1 MSLTYPIQG
10 KIALVTG
17 ANRGIGKAIVEG
29 FLHNGASKVYAAV
42 RNPASAQPLVDQYGD
57 KVVPVAM
64 DIADAESVA
73 AAAKVTGDAQV
84 VVNNA
89 GVYDAGSP
97 LDENWEDSFAYQFG
111 INVKGLI
118 HVARSYGPILAA
130 NGGGAF
136 VQLNS
141 VASLKAFT
149 SLYSASK
156 AASYSITQN
165 LRDAFK
171 EQGTLVISVHPGP
184 IMTDMGREAGLEEIA
199 EPPSQVAD
207 AIVAALADGTF
218 QVYTDV
224 LSRQM
229 GSAYASYAE
238 TFILPELKVV

>member
-29 FLHNGASKVYAAV
+29 FIANGATKVYAAV

-64 DIADAESVA
+64 DIADAESVS
-73 AAAKVTGDAQV
+73 AAAKVTGDVQV

-89 GVYDAGSP
+89 GVFKHTAA
-97 LDENWEDSFAYQFG
+97 LDDGWEEAIEYQFG
-111 INVKGLI
+111 VNVYGLI
-118 HVARSYGPILAA
+118 YVARAFGPILAA

-136 VQLNS
+136 VQINS
-141 VASLKAFT
+141 VASLKNF
-149 SLYSASK
+149 SNLYSASK
-156 AASYSITQN
+156 AASYSITQD
-165 LRDAFK
+165 LKVAL
-171 EQGTLVISVHPGP
+171 EGQSTLVISVHPGP
-184 IMTDMGREAGLEEIA
+184 IMTDMGVEAGLEEIA

-207 AIVAALADGTF
+207 AIVEALASGEF
-218 QVYTDV
+218 HVYTDV

-229 GSAYASYAE
+229 GEGYASFA
-238 TFILPELKVV
+238 KNVVEPVMEVG